1 MKEYKFIFVDNGSK
15 NGELAYIGGKSF
27 LPNNIMWPKN
37 PNGNNLILLMTIPTT
52 FLNKYFNNRF
62 IQDRIISIFTTYDA
76 EDYFLDSIV
85 YNGSDEE
92 LNNIK
97 EGFTKV
103 IFHDIG
109 DMERN
114 ECEFEIPNKVFELEL
129 TEGDGE
135 YGGSKLGGKP
145 YLLQKNGLKLENYE
159 FILQIYGNDF
169 PEGYNDIFYLSD
181 SLGYLYLN
189 KNDNGIFFTQCT

>member
-1 MKEYKFIFVDNGSK
+1 MKGYKLTFVDNGSK
-15 NGELAYIGGKSF
+15 NDELAYIGGKSF

-52 FLNKYFNNRF
+52 FLNKYFDNEF
-62 IQDRIISIFTTYDA
+62 IQNKIISVFTTYDKK
-76 EDYFLDSIV
+76 DYFLDSIV

-92 LNNIK
+92 LNTIK

-109 DMERN
+109 NIVRN
-114 ECEFEIPNKVFELEL
+114 ECEFEIPKKIFELEL
-129 TEGDGE
+129 IEVDGE

-145 YLLQKNGLKLENYE
+145 YLLQKNELKLKNYE

-169 PEGYNDIFYLSD
+169 PEEYNDIFYLSD
-181 SLGYLYLN
+181 SIGYLYLDKRN
-189 KNDNGIFFTQCT
+189 NRIFFTQCT

>member
-109 DMERN
+109 NMVRN
-114 ECEFEIPNKVFELEL
+114 ECEFEIPKKIFELEL
-129 TEGDGE
+129 IEVDGE

-145 YLLQKNGLKLENYE
+145 YLLQKNELKLKNYE

-169 PEGYNDIFYLSD
+169 PEEYNDIFYLSD
-181 SLGYLYLN
+181 SIGYLYLDKRN
-189 KNDNGIFFTQCT
+189 NGIFFTQCT